1 MVIKVFVDLKYFVL
15 VFLLTLLIF
24 SIPITFVNNNA
35 ETMGSMFN
43 DDGCEAESD
52 KSFGGIYLYTYLMG
66 VGGEFND
73 ENKYGLF
80 FFIVLLFSLIV
91 VMLNLLIAVVGETFS
106 NVQDNKVPSSYIEF
120 CSMMIDVE

>member
-1 MVIKVFVDLKYFVL
+1 MIIEVINDLKYFVL

-24 SIPITFVNNNA
+24 AIPITFVNSNA

-52 KSFGGIYLYTYLMG
+52 KSFSGIYLYTYLLG
-66 VGGEFND
+66 VGGEWND

-91 VMLNLLIAVVGETFS
+91 VMLNLLIAVVGDTFG
-106 NVQDNKVPSSYIEF
+106 KV
-120 CSMMIDVE
+120 